1 MSEHLKASS
10 DPLQIWQSSDA
21 FVHIAKGS
29 FRFVHREQPELKK
42 AVARHRREKIRVAA
56 PGVEHQPLGMTGSER
71 DQSVLQLERAEF
83 GHLAEVDA
91 VHGTLGSRALPATA
105 LSWINAAVKKR
116 TH

>member
-56 PGVEHQPLGMTGSER
+56 PGVEHQPLGMAGSAR
-71 DQSVLQLERAEF
+71 DQRVLQLERAEF
-83 GHLAEVDA
+83 GHFVEIGATHDISL
-91 VHGTLGSRALPATA
+91 TRRSPPLP
-105 LSWINAAVKKR
+105 
-116 TH
+116 